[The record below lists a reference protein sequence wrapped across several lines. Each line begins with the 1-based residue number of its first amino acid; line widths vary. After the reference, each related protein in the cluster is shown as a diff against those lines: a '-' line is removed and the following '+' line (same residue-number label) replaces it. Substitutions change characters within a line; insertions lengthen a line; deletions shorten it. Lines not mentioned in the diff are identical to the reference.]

1 MSTETRYWFRAKR
14 YRLRNPLTIAGLAT
28 AYYFLTS
35 LALERMPFVWL
46 PAWWRGIWPTQKV
59 GVYVWFGLLNGVAA
73 MLAALPIALLLA
85 WLFVRPRQTQMAFY
99 VGAIAGLGTVI
110 SVFASDYSPLG
121 RPPAIAL
128 PVSLMTL
135 AEFLELLMAVPL
147 FVWIIGAFVSH
158 SALDRSRA

>member
-1 MSTETRYWFRAKR
+1 MDPRFTRLAMDVR
-14 YRLRNPLTIAGLAT
+14 RLRNPLTIAGLAT

-59 GVYVWFGLLNGVAA
+59 GVYVWFGLLNGAAA

-85 WLFVRPRQTQMAFY
+85 WLFARPRQTHMAFY
-99 VGAIAGLGTVI
+99 VGVIAGLGTVI
-110 SVFASDYSPLG
+110 SVFASDYSPLR

-158 SALDRSRA
+158 SSLDRSGA

>member
-1 MSTETRYWFRAKR
+1 VDPRFTRLAMDGR
-14 YRLRNPLTIAGLAT
+14 RLRNPLTIAGLAT

-35 LALERMPFVWL
+35 LALERIPFVWL
-46 PAWWRGIWPTQKV
+46 PAWWPGIWPTQKV
-59 GVYVWFGLLNGVAA
+59 GVYVWFGLLNGAAA

-85 WLFVRPRQTQMAFY
+85 WLFARPRQTHMAFY
-99 VGAIAGLGTVI
+99 VGVIAGLGTVI
-110 SVFASDYSPLG
+110 SVFASDYSHLG

-147 FVWIIGAFVSH
+147 FVWIIGAFVSY
-158 SALDRSRA
+158 SSLDRSRA